1 MKTKQSI
8 LSMLLVLSLSVGL
21 TVACIHSDNSSK
33 NSIEVETQKTKENET
48 IELFENYSK
57 KTNIRDGLY
66 EVKQDL
72 SKKISK
78 SIIDSGLSIADSN
91 QGGSFVLSL
100 GGFEKH
106 PTKSIQTLYYSMSE
120 DYKKGTATIDILWV
134 KEYPENNKLDEND
147 KYIKATYNIFKS
159 LTNTKLTEKE
169 FFDKVEKTFNEEES
183 LVELPYRD
191 VIPVKVVKVNKSGK
205 YIKTLQLR
213 CNYDF
218 DILKS

>member
-1 MKTKQSI
+1 MKIKKSI
-8 LSMLLVLSLSVGL
+8 LSMILALSLSVVLMVGC
-21 TVACIHSDNSSK
+21 THSDNSSK
-33 NSIEVETQKTKENET
+33 NSIEVKTQKTKENET
-48 IELFENYSK
+48 TEFFENYSK
-57 KTNIRDGLY
+57 KTNTRDGLY

-91 QGGSFVLSL
+91 PDGSFVLSL

-106 PTKSIQTLYYSMSE
+106 PTKSIQSLYYSMYE
-120 DYKKGTATIDILWV
+120 DYKKGKSIIDIFWV
-134 KEYPENNKLDEND
+134 KEYPENKRLDEND
-147 KYIKATYNIFKS
+147 KYIKAIYNVFKS

-169 FFDKVEKTFNEEES
+169 FFDKVEKTFNEEDR
-183 LVELPYRD
+183 LVELPYKD
-191 VIPVKVVKVNKSGK
+191 VIPVQVVKVNKSGK

-218 DILKS
+218 DISKS

>member
-1 MKTKQSI
+1 MKIKKSI
-8 LSMLLVLSLSVGL
+8 LTMILVASLSVCLMVG
-21 TVACIHSDNSSK
+21 CIRSNDLSK
-33 NSIEVETQKTKENET
+33 NSIKVENQKNKENET
-48 IELFENYSK
+48 IKLFETYSNK
-57 KTNIRDGLY
+57 INTRDGLY

-78 SIIDSGLSIADSN
+78 SIIDSGLSVADSN
-91 QGGSFVLSL
+91 PDGSFVLSL
-100 GGFEKH
+100 GGFESH
-106 PTKSIQTLYYSMSE
+106 PTKSIQSLYYSMYE
-120 DYKKGTATIDILWV
+120 DYKKGKSTIDIFWV
-134 KEYPENNKLDEND
+134 KEYPENKKLDEND
-147 KYIKATYNIFKS
+147 KYIKATYNIFKE

-169 FFDKVEKTFNEEES
+169 FFDKAEKTFNEEES
-183 LVELPYRD
+183 LVELPYKD

>member
-1 MKTKQSI
+1 MKAKKSI
-8 LSMLLVLSLSVGL
+8 LSMILVLSVGL
-21 TVACIHSDNSSK
+21 MVGCIHSDDSSK
-33 NSIEVETQKTKENET
+33 NLIEVETQKNKENET
-48 IELFENYSK
+48 IEFFENYSE
-57 KTNIRDGLY
+57 KTNTRDGLY

-91 QGGSFVLSL
+91 PDGSFVLSL
-100 GGFEKH
+100 GGFESP
-106 PTKSIQTLYYSMSE
+106 PTKSIQSLYYSMYE
-120 DYKKGTATIDILWV
+120 DYKKGKSTIDIFWV
-134 KEYPENNKLDEND
+134 KEYPENKKLDEND
-147 KYIKATYNIFKS
+147 KYIKAIYNIFKS

-183 LVELPYRD
+183 LVELPYKD

-218 DILKS
+218 DISKS

>member
-1 MKTKQSI
+1 MKAKKSI
-8 LSMLLVLSLSVGL
+8 LSMILVLSVGL
-21 TVACIHSDNSSK
+21 MVGCIHSDDSSK
-33 NSIEVETQKTKENET
+33 NLIEVETQKNKENET
-48 IELFENYSK
+48 IEFFENYSE
-57 KTNIRDGLY
+57 KTNTRDGLY
-66 EVKQDL
+66 EAKQDL

-91 QGGSFVLSL
+91 PDGSFVLSL
-100 GGFEKH
+100 GGFESP
-106 PTKSIQTLYYSMSE
+106 PTKSIQSLYYSMYE
-120 DYKKGTATIDILWV
+120 DYKKGKSTIDIFWV
-134 KEYPENNKLDEND
+134 KEYPENKKLDEND
-147 KYIKATYNIFKS
+147 KYIKAIYNIFKS

-183 LVELPYRD
+183 LVELPYKD

-218 DILKS
+218 DISKS